1 MSTFTNRLDPKFL
14 QQQREKLTRMR
25 NEILSAKRST
35 EIDRAEAASE
45 TIGQAH
51 DFEDDAQKL
60 MSMDIDTSL
69 AVSEE
74 SRLADIDRALQKIDD
89 ATYGLSDK
97 SGAPIPLDRLEA
109 MPEALYTIDEQR
121 DLQR

>member
-60 MSMDIDTSL
+60 MSMDIDTNL
-69 AVSEE
+69 AVSED
-74 SRLADIDRALQKIDD
+74 SRLADIDRALQKIED
-89 ATYGLSDK
+89 ATYGLSEK
-97 SGAPIPLDRLEA
+97 SGTPIPLDRLEA